1 MWVEAGLV
9 VAAYLAGSL
18 TSAVIVCRALGLGD
32 PRESGS
38 GNPGATNVMRLHG
51 KKAALLTLSG
61 DVLKGLIPVL
71 LLRLVEAPGAFVV
84 AGGVA
89 AFLGHLYP
97 AFFGWRGGKGV
108 ATLIGALLGFHWLL
122 GAAYIAVWLAA
133 AGLFRYSSVAALW
146 GAAFAPLLCW
156 LLLADRHYLA
166 GVGLMAILLVWRH
179 RSNIKNLLAGTEEK
193 IVLPGS

>member
-9 VAAYLAGSL
+9 AAAYLAGSL

-38 GNPGATNVMRLHG
+38 GNPGTTNVMRLHG
-51 KKAALLTLSG
+51 KKAALLTLGG
-61 DVLKGLIPVL
+61 DVLKGLLPVL
-71 LLRLVEAPGAFVV
+71 LLRLAEAPGAFVV

-108 ATLIGALLGFHWLL
+108 ATFIGALLGFHWLL
-122 GAAYIAVWLAA
+122 GAAYIAIWLAA
-133 AGLFRYSSVAALW
+133 AGLFRYSSAAALW

-179 RSNIKNLLAGTEEK
+179 RSNIRNLLDGTEEK

>member
-9 VAAYLAGSL
+9 AAAYLAGSL
-18 TSAVIVCRALGLGD
+18 TSAVIACRALGLGD
-32 PRESGS
+32 PREDGS

-51 KKAALLTLSG
+51 KKAALLTLGG
-61 DVLKGLIPVL
+61 DVLKGLLPVL

-84 AGGVA
+84 AGGAA

-97 AFFGWRGGKGV
+97 VFFGWRGGKGV
-108 ATLIGALLGFHWLL
+108 ATFIGALLGFHWLL
-122 GAAYIAVWLAA
+122 GAAFIAIWLAA
-133 AGLFRYSSVAALW
+133 ALLFRYSSAAALC

-156 LLLADRHYLA
+156 LLLGDGYYLA
-166 GVGLMAILLVWRH
+166 SVGSMAVLLVWRH
-179 RSNIKNLLAGTEEK
+179 RSNISNLRAGTEEK

>member
-9 VAAYLAGSL
+9 AAAYLAGSL

-51 KKAALLTLSG
+51 KKAALLTLGG
-61 DVLKGLIPVL
+61 DVLKGLLPVL
-71 LLRLVEAPGAFVV
+71 LLRLVGAPGAVV
-84 AGGVA
+84 AAGGVA

-97 AFFGWRGGKGV
+97 VFFGLRGGKGV
-108 ATLIGALLGFHWLL
+108 ATFIGALLGFHWLL
-122 GAAYIAVWLAA
+122 GAAYVAIWLAA
-133 AGLFRYSSVAALW
+133 AGLFRYSSAAALW

-156 LLLADRHYLA
+156 LLLADSYYLA
-166 GVGLMAILLVWRH
+166 GVGFMALLLVWRH
-179 RSNIKNLLAGTEEK
+179 RSNIRNLLAGTEEK

>member
-9 VAAYLAGSL
+9 AAAYLAGSL
-18 TSAVIVCRALGLGD
+18 TSAVIACRALGLGD

-51 KKAALLTLSG
+51 KKAALLTLGG
-61 DVLKGLIPVL
+61 DVLKGLLPVL
-71 LLRLVEAPGAFVV
+71 LLRLVGAPGAVV
-84 AGGVA
+84 AAGGVA

-97 AFFGWRGGKGV
+97 AFFGLRGGKGV
-108 ATLIGALLGFHWLL
+108 ATFIGALLGFHWLL
-122 GAAYIAVWLAA
+122 GAGYVAIWLAA
-133 AGLFRYSSVAALW
+133 AGLFRYSSAAALW

-156 LLLADRHYLA
+156 LLLADSYYLA
-166 GVGLMAILLVWRH
+166 GVGFMAILLVWRH
-179 RSNIKNLLAGTEEK
+179 RSNIRNLLAGTEEK

>member
-9 VAAYLAGSL
+9 AAAYLAGSL
-18 TSAVIVCRALGLGD
+18 TSAVIACRALGLGD

-38 GNPGATNVMRLHG
+38 DNPGATNVMRLHG
-51 KKAALLTLSG
+51 KKAALLTLGG
-61 DVLKGLIPVL
+61 DVLKGLLPVL
-71 LLRLVEAPGAFVV
+71 LLRLVEAPGAVV
-84 AGGVA
+84 AAGGVA

-97 AFFGWRGGKGV
+97 VFFGLRGGKGV
-108 ATLIGALLGFHWLL
+108 ATFIGALLGFHWLL
-122 GAAYIAVWLAA
+122 GAAYVAIWLVA
-133 AGLFRYSSVAALW
+133 AGLFRYSSAAALW

-166 GVGLMAILLVWRH
+166 GVGFMAILLVWRH
-179 RSNIKNLLAGTEEK
+179 RSNIRNLLAGTEEK

>member
-18 TSAVIVCRALGLGD
+18 TSAVIACRALGLGD
-32 PRESGS
+32 PREDGS

-51 KKAALLTLSG
+51 KKAALLTLGG
-61 DVLKGLIPVL
+61 DVLKGLLPVL

-84 AGGVA
+84 AGGTA

-97 AFFGWRGGKGV
+97 VFFGWRGGKGV
-108 ATLIGALLGFHWLL
+108 ATFIGALLGFHWLL
-122 GAAYIAVWLAA
+122 GAAFIAIWLAA
-133 AGLFRYSSVAALW
+133 ALLFRYSSAAALC

-156 LLLADRHYLA
+156 LLLADGYYLA
-166 GVGLMAILLVWRH
+166 GVGSMAVLLIWRH
-179 RSNIKNLLAGTEEK
+179 RSNISNLRAGTEEK

>member
-9 VAAYLAGSL
+9 AAAYLAGSL

-51 KKAALLTLSG
+51 KKAALLTLGG
-61 DVLKGLIPVL
+61 DVLKGLLPVL

-108 ATLIGALLGFHWLL
+108 ATFIGALLGFHWLL
-122 GAAYIAVWLAA
+122 GAAYIAIWLAA
-133 AGLFRYSSVAALW
+133 AGLFRYSSAAALW

-156 LLLADRHYLA
+156 LLLADSHYLA
-166 GVGLMAILLVWRH
+166 GAGLMALLLVWRH
-179 RSNIKNLLAGTEEK
+179 RSNIRNLLAGTEEK

>member
-1 MWVEAGLV
+1 MWVEVGLV
-9 VAAYLAGSL
+9 AAAYLAGSL
-18 TSAVIVCRALGLGD
+18 TSAVIACRALGLGD

-51 KKAALLTLSG
+51 KKAALLTLGG
-61 DVLKGLIPVL
+61 DVLKGLLPVL
-71 LLRLVEAPGAFVV
+71 LLRLVEAPGAVV
-84 AGGVA
+84 AAGGVA

-97 AFFGWRGGKGV
+97 AFFGLRGGKGV
-108 ATLIGALLGFHWLL
+108 ATFIGALLGFHWLL
-122 GAAYIAVWLAA
+122 GAAYVAIWLAA
-133 AGLFRYSSVAALW
+133 AGLFRYSSAAALW

-166 GVGLMAILLVWRH
+166 GVGFMAILLVWRH
-179 RSNIKNLLAGTEEK
+179 RSNIRNLLAGTEEK